1 MFDPTSRY
9 SKLENALLHVADVES
24 ATRDIVYK
32 KRRFI
37 PDASGAVTLA
47 QHTVTAGERLDV
59 IVSKYLGD
67 PLQFWRVCDTNDV
80 LSPAELTAEI
90 GTVIRLSLPRL

>member
-1 MFDPTSRY
+1 MVDPTSRY
-9 SKLENALLHVADVES
+9 YKLDNALLHVTDADS
-24 ATRDIVYK
+24 TTRDIVYK

-37 PDASGAVTLA
+37 PDASGTVTLA
-47 QHTVTAGERLDV
+47 QYTVTAGERLDV
-59 IVSKYLGD
+59 IVTRYLGD
-67 PLQFWRVCDTNDV
+67 PLQFWRVCDTNKV